1 MNPKIQTF
9 LNSHYGQTA
18 IDSLE
23 LLAQSGS
30 SRKYYRFNSEG
41 KSLILTESENIEE
54 NKTFLYF
61 TTHFSKVIKNLPKI
75 DKVSE
80 DFSLYTQS
88 DLGNQSLMNLLET
101 NPSEAKEIFRKSV
114 KQLAK
119 LQVFGDENLDYSK
132 AFSYPKFNYLMVLRD
147 LFSFKNYFLN
157 LTEIEFNQ
165 GRLLVDFERFAL
177 DFEKLPHQYFVYRD
191 FQSRNIMV
199 QENEPF
205 FIDYQGGMKG
215 PVQYDLV
222 SLLWQAKAKLSDEWK
237 SEFYEVYV
245 KEFIDLTQKDLDGF
259 ESSPN
264 PSKGGGGFKK
274 GYDFCLIERLLQV
287 LGTYGF
293 RGIYERK
300 PHFLASIEFALKNL
314 NEIKRLALLENYPE
328 IKRMI
333 EELAKP
339 ETFIKI
345 KNRMDEGE
353 IDC

>member
-1 MNPKIQTF
+1 MNSKIQTF
-9 LNSHYGQTA
+9 LNSHYGPTA

-30 SRKYYRFNSEG
+30 SRKYYRFKSEG
-41 KSLILTESENIEE
+41 KTLILTESKNIEE
-54 NKTFLYF
+54 NKTFIYF
-61 TTHFSKVIKNLPKI
+61 TTHFLKVMNNLPKI
-75 DKVSE
+75 DKISE

-88 DLGNQSLMNLLET
+88 DLGDQSLMNLLET
-101 NPSEAKEIFRKSV
+101 DKSQAKEIFIKSV

-119 LQVFGDENLDYSK
+119 LQVLGNENLDYSQ

-157 LTEIEFNQ
+157 LSGVEFNQ
-165 GRLLVDFERFAL
+165 GRLLADFERFAL
-177 DFEKLPHQYFVYRD
+177 DFEKLPNQYFVYRD

-199 QENEPF
+199 HENEPF

-222 SLLWQAKAKLSDEWK
+222 SLLWQAKANLSDEWK
-237 SEFYEVYV
+237 SKLYEIYV
-245 KEFIDLTQKDLDGF
+245 KEFIELTQKDLDGF
-259 ESSPN
+259 E
-264 PSKGGGGFKK
+264 FKR

-314 NEIKRLALLENYPE
+314 NAIKSLSLLENYPE
-328 IKRMI
+328 LKRVI

-345 KNRMDEGE
+345 KIKMDEGE
-353 IDC
+353 IDGYH

>member
-1 MNPKIQTF
+1 MNLKIQTF
-9 LNSHYGQTA
+9 LKPNYNQQA
-18 IDSLE
+18 VDSLQ

-30 SRKYYRFNSEG
+30 SRKYYRFLFEG
-41 KSLILTESENIEE
+41 KSWILTESENIEE

-61 TTHFSKVIKNLPKI
+61 TKHFSNVMENLPEI
-75 DKVSE
+75 QKVSE
-80 DFSLYTQS
+80 DFSLYVQS

-101 NPSEAKEIFRKSV
+101 DTVHAKEIYIKAV
-114 KQLAK
+114 KQLVK
-119 LQVFGDENLDYSK
+119 MQVLGDENLDYTQC
-132 AFSYPKFNYLMVLRD
+132 FSYPKFNYLLVLRD

-157 LTEIEFNQ
+157 LSGIEFNH
-165 GRLLVDFERFAL
+165 GELLTDFEKFASDFERIPY
-177 DFEKLPHQYFVYRD
+177 KYFVFRD

-199 QENEPF
+199 FEKEPY

-222 SLLWQAKAKLSDEWK
+222 SLLWQAKANLSEECK
-237 SEFYEVYV
+237 SELYEIYV
-245 KEFIDLTQKDLDGF
+245 KEFIDLTQTDLDGTEF
-259 ESSPN
+259 Q
-264 PSKGGGGFKK
+264 K
-274 GYDFCLIERLLQV
+274 GYDLCLIERLLQV

-314 NEIKRLALLENYPE
+314 NEIKNLTLLENYPE
-328 IKRMI
+328 MKRII

-345 KNRMDEGE
+345 KNKMDEGE
-353 IDC
+353 IDGYH

>member
-1 MNPKIQTF
+1 MNSKIQTF

-30 SRKYYRFNSEG
+30 SRKYYRFNSQG

-54 NKTFLYF
+54 NKSFLYF
-61 TTHFSKVIKNLPKI
+61 TTHFSKVMNNLPKI
-75 DKVSE
+75 DKVSD

-88 DLGNQSLMNLLET
+88 DLGNQSLMSLLET
-101 NPSEAKEIFRKSV
+101 DENQAKEIFRKSV

-119 LQVFGDENLDYSK
+119 LQVLGDANLDYSK
-132 AFSYPKFNYLMVLRD
+132 AFSYPRFNYLMVLRD

-177 DFEKLPHQYFVYRD
+177 DFERLPHQYFVCRD

-237 SEFYEVYV
+237 SEFYEIYV
-245 KEFIDLTQKDLDGF
+245 KEFIELTQKDLDGF
-259 ESSPN
+259 E
-264 PSKGGGGFKK
+264 FKR
-274 GYDFCLIERLLQV
+274 GYDFCLVERLLQV

-300 PHFLASIEFALKNL
+300 PHFLVSIEFALKNL
-314 NEIKRLALLENYPE
+314 NEIKSLALLENYPE
-328 IKRMI
+328 MKRVI

-345 KNRMDEGE
+345 KNRIDEGE
-353 IDC
+353 IDGYH